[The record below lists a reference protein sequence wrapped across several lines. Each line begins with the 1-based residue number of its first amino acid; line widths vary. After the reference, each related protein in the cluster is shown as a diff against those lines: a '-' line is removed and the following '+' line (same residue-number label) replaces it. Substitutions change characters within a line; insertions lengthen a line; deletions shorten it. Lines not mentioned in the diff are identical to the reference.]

1 MSTAARKA
9 RKRAGIKFEPK
20 PVKVGTPVEQRSFV
34 TGPVFRRH
42 GDEGMHFGTSR
53 SPRRIE
59 RFILSGGRPGVNPG
73 VTAASGEGPGVGL
86 LRSWIERRRAARGE
100 NG

>member
-20 PVKVGTPVEQRSFV
+20 PAKVGTPVEQRSFV

-59 RFILSGGRPGVNPG
+59 RFILSGGRPRVNPG
-73 VTAASGEGPGVGL
+73 VTAASGEARMGL

>member
-20 PVKVGTPVEQRSFV
+20 AAKVGTPVEQRSFV

-42 GDEGMHFGTSR
+42 GDEGMHFGTAR

-59 RFILSGGRPGVNPG
+59 RFILSGGRPGANHG
-73 VTAASGEGPGVGL
+73 VMAASGEARMGL